1 MPPGLVA
8 KIRARAAAKEHRARG
23 ASKAPK
29 GTRPVSEAPESAPP
43 AAVPAKVPA
52 EDYDEAATE
61 AAAAEAA
68 RRAAAEW
75 EAAKLAWTQDVE
87 EIAGAAEQSLPSL
100 RSQNA
105 LIRFLCVVVGWRR
118 KVCK

>member
-8 KIRARAAAKEHRARG
+8 KIRARAAAKERSARG

-29 GTRPVSEAPESAPP
+29 GTRPVSESPESAPP
-43 AAVPAKVPA
+43 AAVPAKVP

-100 RSQNA
+100 RSQNT